1 MTSLQRVIKYCAI
14 AFAVFLS
21 VSIISGICS
30 AVAMVFG
37 FLGGDSV
44 GEMQTYSISGEI
56 TSLDIEI
63 GMAAFEIVEGEN
75 FSVESNLK
83 NLSVEEKD
91 GVLQITGEHKNSSIG
106 SSDASVVLTVPAGF
120 VFEEAD
126 ISAGAG
132 ELTIDTLAASE
143 LKLDLGAGETEI
155 GSLTVLEKAEINNG
169 AGELTIQGGE
179 LNDLSM
185 DLGVGEMELT
195 GKLTGDCTINY
206 GVGETILNLAGDSSD
221 YQIALDKGIGGATLD
236 GETMSGDSVYGDGPN
251 KISIDGGVGSLRIE
265 FEETE

>member
-1 MTSLQRVIKYCAI
+1 MTSFQRAIKYCAL

-21 VSIISGICS
+21 VSIIGGICS

-37 FLGGDSV
+37 FLGGDNV
-44 GEMQTYSISGEI
+44 GEMQTYSISSEI

-63 GMAAFEIVEGEN
+63 GMASFEIVEGEN

-83 NLSVEEKD
+83 NLSVEEKN
-91 GVLQITGEHKNSSIG
+91 GVLQISDEQKNGSIG

-120 VFEEAD
+120 VFDEANV
-126 ISAGAG
+126 SAGAG
-132 ELTIDTLAASE
+132 ELTIDTLTAND

-155 GSLTVLEKAEINNG
+155 GYLTVSEKAEINNG

-195 GKLTGDCTINY
+195 GKLTGDCLINY
-206 GVGETILNLAGDSSD
+206 GVGEAKLNLSGDSSD
-221 YQIALDKGIGGATLD
+221 YQIELDKGIGGATLD
-236 GETMSGDSVYGDGPN
+236 GETMSADSVYGDGPN
-251 KISIDGGVGSLRIE
+251 RISIDGGIGSIRIQ

>member
-1 MTSLQRVIKYCAI
+1 MTSLQRAIKYCAL

-21 VSIISGICS
+21 VSIIGGICS
-30 AVAMVFG
+30 AAAMVFG
-37 FLGGDSV
+37 FLGGDPV

-63 GMAAFEIVEGEN
+63 GMAAFEIVEGES

-83 NLSVEEKD
+83 DLSVEEKN
-91 GVLQITGEHKNSSIG
+91 GVLQISDEQKNGSIG

-195 GKLTGDCTINY
+195 GDCTINY

>member
-83 NLSVEEKD
+83 NFLAQSENLSA
-91 GVLQITGEHKNSSIG
+91 SSIMSWHG
-106 SSDASVVLTVPAGF
+106 VVQNWQ
-120 VFEEAD
+120 
-126 ISAGAG
+126 S
-132 ELTIDTLAASE
+132 
-143 LKLDLGAGETEI
+143 
-155 GSLTVLEKAEINNG
+155 
-169 AGELTIQGGE
+169 
-179 LNDLSM
+179 
-185 DLGVGEMELT
+185 
-195 GKLTGDCTINY
+195 
-206 GVGETILNLAGDSSD
+206 
-221 YQIALDKGIGGATLD
+221 
-236 GETMSGDSVYGDGPN
+236 
-251 KISIDGGVGSLRIE
+251 
-265 FEETE
+265 